1 MKKFLFG
8 LLIFMPYIISAQ
20 TITNTNSR
28 NTAVIP
34 TEKNSEWWHNRHKQ
48 KLKEIKGDK
57 RNTQVVFLG
66 NSITNNLDRP
76 GFHEVWEKFFGKY
89 NPLYLGYSGDRTE
102 NVLWRIEH
110 GEIDGIHPKLL
121 VLLIGT
127 NNTDCA
133 NYPTT
138 NTGPEVAQGII
149 AICNEVHKKLPDTKI
164 LILKIFPFG
173 RNPDNKRRSD
183 NDEASRLASKIADG
197 KTFFY
202 ADLDDIFLYP
212 DGTIDPSIMP
222 DYLHPSVAGTWVWGK
237 HLYPIVTKLID
248 DAQQNDADRN

>member
-1 MKKFLFG
+1 MKRLLFG
-8 LLIFMPYIISAQ
+8 LLVFMPYFLVAQ
-20 TITNTNSR
+20 TTNTG

-34 TEKNSEWWHNRHKQ
+34 TEKNNAWWLGRHNQ
-48 KLKEIKGDK
+48 KLEEIKGSK
-57 RNTQVVFLG
+57 KNTQIVFLG

-76 GFHEVWEKFFGKY
+76 GYHEVWEKYFGKY

-138 NTGPEVAQGII
+138 NTGEEVAEGII
-149 AICNEVHKKLPDTKI
+149 KICREVQKRLPETKI

-173 RNPDNKRRSD
+173 KNAINKRRTD
-183 NDEASRLASKIADG
+183 NDEASRIASKIADN
-197 KTFFY
+197 KTIFY
-202 ADLDDIFLYP
+202 ADLNNAFLYP
-212 DGTIDPSIMP
+212 DGTIDTSIMP
-222 DYLHPSVAGTWVWGK
+222 DFLHPSVAGTWVWAK
-237 HLYPIVTKLID
+237 NLSPVVEKIIETK
-248 DAQQNDADRN
+248 

>member
-1 MKKFLFG
+1 MKIKIVLLTLMIFLQG
-8 LLIFMPYIISAQ
+8 VLLAQIS
-20 TITNTNSR
+20 NTLTENV

-34 TEKNSEWWHNRHKQ
+34 TEKNNEWWLGRHNQ
-48 KLKEIKGDK
+48 KLEEIKGSK
-57 RNTQVVFLG
+57 KSTQIVFLG

-76 GFHEVWEKFFGKY
+76 GYHEIWEKFFGKY

-138 NTGPEVAQGII
+138 NTGEEVAEGII
-149 AICNEVHKKLPDTKI
+149 AICREVQKRLPETKI

-173 RNPDNKRRSD
+173 KNAINKRRSD
-183 NDEASRLASKIADG
+183 NDEASRIASKIADN
-197 KTFFY
+197 KTIFY
-202 ADLDDIFLYP
+202 ADLNNAFLYP
-212 DGTIDPSIMP
+212 DGTIDTSIMP
-222 DYLHPSVAGTWVWGK
+222 DFLHPSVAGTWVWAK
-237 HLYPIVTKLID
+237 NLYPVIEEILSK
-248 DAQQNDADRN
+248 